1 MYSAFSVV
9 FNPSEGDFLG
19 TIMETIHSLTA
30 KWFNLGLALGLSSD
44 ALSQIEYNYPRDSFR
59 CLTEVIKAWLRSNP
73 QSSWRELASALRSP
87 LVGGFELATE
97 IAKKHPSH

>member
-1 MYSAFSVV
+1 VYSAFSVV
-9 FNPSEGDFLG
+9 FNPSEGHFLG
-19 TIMETIHSLTA
+19 TIMETVHTLTA

-44 ALSQIEYNYPRDSFR
+44 ALSQIEYNYPRDSLR
-59 CLTEVIKAWLRSNP
+59 CLAEVIKMWLRNNP
-73 QSSWRELASALRSP
+73 QSSWQGLASALRSP